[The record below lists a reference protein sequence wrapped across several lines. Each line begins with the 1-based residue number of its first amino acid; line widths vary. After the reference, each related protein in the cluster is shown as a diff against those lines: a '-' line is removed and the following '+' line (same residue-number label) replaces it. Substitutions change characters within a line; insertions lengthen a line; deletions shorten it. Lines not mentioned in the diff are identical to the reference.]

1 MVFCVVVRIIL
12 VELADSGGHVEEAR
26 VEEHK
31 YHEACRRGPKD
42 NCHELLCPSG
52 QRDAVSGRFPR

>member
-12 VELADSGGHVEEAR
+12 VELANSGGHVEEAR

-31 YHEACRRGPKD
+31 
-42 NCHELLCPSG
+42 
-52 QRDAVSGRFPR
+52 